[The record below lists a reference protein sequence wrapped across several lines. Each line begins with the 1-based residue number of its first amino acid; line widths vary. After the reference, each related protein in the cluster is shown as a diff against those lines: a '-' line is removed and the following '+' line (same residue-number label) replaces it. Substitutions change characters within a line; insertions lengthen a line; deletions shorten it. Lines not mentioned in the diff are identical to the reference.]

1 MSELI
6 RDKQKRKELLKHMI
20 GELHTG
26 GAPDA
31 IRPQL
36 VRLLGKVP
44 YDEVIEVEQELIAEG
59 LPQEEVL
66 KLCDI
71 HHAALGDALD
81 SGDGLDAPV
90 GHPLHTFDAE
100 NEALAWELK
109 ELGKFYDELAD
120 LSAGVDLTEVLP
132 GIRGRFNN
140 LMDVEKHYLRK
151 ENLLFPFLEKKGV
164 TGPPTVMW
172 GKHDETREL
181 LKNAQEALG
190 QAAATEPSVDD
201 LQAVVDLV
209 LKPVS
214 DAIQGMID
222 KETQILLPMCKDQLT
237 DADWYEIALG
247 TEDYG
252 YCLYAP
258 EQDWRPDGVEAPAT
272 TGADDGVIKLS
283 TGTFDARQL
292 EAILNNIPF
301 DITFV
306 DADDTVRYFSHGRE
320 RIFARS
326 KAILGRKVQYCHPPK
341 SVDTVERIVSDF
353 KSGAQDRAAFW
364 IQMGGKFISIE
375 YFALRD
381 PGGEYLGTL
390 EVSQDLTAKRALS
403 GEQRLLSYDDQ
414 ESSDE

>member
-26 GAPDA
+26 AAPDA
-31 IRPQL
+31 VRPQL

-44 YDEVIEVEQELIAEG
+44 YDEVVEVEQELIAEG

-81 SGDGLDAPV
+81 SGDGLDVPV
-90 GHPLHTFDAE
+90 GHPAHTFDAE

-109 ELGKFYDELAD
+109 ELDKFYDELAD
-120 LSAGVDLTEVLP
+120 LVAGADLAEVLP

-151 ENLLFPFLEKKGV
+151 ENLLFPFLEKAGI

-190 QAAATEPSVDD
+190 QAAVTEPSVDD
-201 LQAVVDLV
+201 LQAIVDLV
-209 LKPVS
+209 LKPAS
-214 DAIQGMID
+214 SAIQGMID
-222 KETQILLPMCKDQLT
+222 KETQILLPMCMDQLT

-247 TEDYG
+247 TEEYG

-258 EQDWRPDGVEAPAT
+258 EEEWRPEGVEAPVAT
-272 TGADDGVIKLS
+272 DADDGVIKLA

-381 PGGEYLGTL
+381 PDGEYLGTL

>member
-20 GELHTG
+20 GELHSG
-26 GAPDA
+26 EAPDA
-31 IRPQL
+31 VRPQL

-81 SGDGLDAPV
+81 SGEGLDAPA

-100 NEALAWELK
+100 NEALAWELQ

-120 LSAGVDLTEVLP
+120 LSAGADLTEVLP

-151 ENLLFPFLEKKGV
+151 ENLLFPFLEKKGI

-201 LQAVVDLV
+201 LQAIVDLV

-214 DAIQGMID
+214 SAIQGMID
-222 KETQILLPMCKDQLT
+222 KETQILLPMCQDQLS

-258 EQDWRPDGVEAPAT
+258 EVDWRPDGVEAPVT
-272 TGADDGVIKLS
+272 TGADAGVIKLS

-292 EAILNNIPF
+292 EAILSNIPF

-341 SVDTVERIVSDF
+341 SVDTVERIVADF

-414 ESSDE
+414 ESNDE